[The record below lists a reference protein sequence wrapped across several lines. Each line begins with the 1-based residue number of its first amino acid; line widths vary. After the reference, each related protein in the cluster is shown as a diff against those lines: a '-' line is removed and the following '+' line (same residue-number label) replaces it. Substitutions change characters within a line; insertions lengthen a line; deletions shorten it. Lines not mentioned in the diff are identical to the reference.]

1 MAKGSTS
8 RPPTAVITA
17 TQVPRERALFR
28 TLLTGNPNYFGNLAN
43 SSLQPIVPKQ
53 GDTTFEEIGCI
64 GFHPQAHRLDAV
76 VFVKQPFGYSG
87 DICSNGSQ
95 ECVRF
100 YLSFDNGTTWI
111 DQGASS
117 FTVYDVPQN
126 AELHR
131 LEYATGVPCSPPQK
145 FCLSSN
151 VILARAIL
159 SWDHCPPP
167 NQPNWIPVWGEVHNT
182 HIQVQP
188 RRRLPWWELLN
199 EYKVKLPL
207 EIAQHIDLDQ
217 EAKVKTAPE
226 LSLAQLHALYRGKGV
241 EPHRY
246 AMPTVQKLISQPG
259 FGSEFSG
266 LPASGLFA
274 DLGLKADDVIG
285 PLINPA
291 AGLDGS
297 TFYEELECI
306 GFNPVTSELVGT
318 LRIKR
323 PNGYSGGPCTAGSR
337 EYVTFWADIN
347 GNGTFETCLG
357 TASVQVFDIAK
368 VPNEGLEYEVYL
380 PVNLSAHRRA
390 CRQGPRLIRVRAIL
404 SWNSI
409 PLCPFPNKAPVWGN
423 HEDTTVLLP
432 PGQPTQPGDFKP
444 VLFNIST
451 IAVCDIDQSTG
462 LTYGND
468 RPFGGAVYIVG
479 DIPGADSLPGPD
491 RLKYRLWVRQLPAG
505 GWQPLANDFPVTID
519 QFSGVL
525 TQFPFTQSV
534 DGLGYY
540 TYRDYGIG
548 TGTWRRVIAPYVGLL
563 GRWNTGQPMTGRW
576 EIRVEALDTFT
587 NTTYLADT
595 TVCPD
600 MSTRQNVIVALDEDP
615 PVPSITIT
623 DFSTD
628 GGATWGPAADC
639 GDFAPGV
646 WIRGT
651 YSVTDAH
658 FGSVSLS
665 VEPPGPANGATPVHG
680 APPGPT
686 SAFPR
691 SYPSVS
697 TNGESATWSLNTA
710 GMDPC
715 GYVVRIDVSDRTIVS
730 ADGGWTNANS
740 VGFCLKA
747 PA

>member
-1 MAKGSTS
+1 MATTGHSAGRCTLSATS
-8 RPPTAVITA
+8 R
-17 TQVPRERALFR
+17 
-28 TLLTGNPNYFGNLAN
+28 GPN
-43 SSLQPIVPKQ
+43 
-53 GDTTFEEIGCI
+53 
-64 GFHPQAHRLDAV
+64 
-76 VFVKQPFGYSG
+76 
-87 DICSNGSQ
+87 
-95 ECVRF
+95 
-100 YLSFDNGTTWI
+100 
-111 DQGASS
+111 
-117 FTVYDVPQN
+117 
-126 AELHR
+126 
-131 LEYATGVPCSPPQK
+131 
-145 FCLSSN
+145 
-151 VILARAIL
+151 
-159 SWDHCPPP
+159 
-167 NQPNWIPVWGEVHNT
+167 
-182 HIQVQP
+182 
-188 RRRLPWWELLN
+188 
-199 EYKVKLPL
+199 
-207 EIAQHIDLDQ
+207 
-217 EAKVKTAPE
+217 
-226 LSLAQLHALYRGKGV
+226 
-241 EPHRY
+241 
-246 AMPTVQKLISQPG
+246 
-259 FGSEFSG
+259 
-266 LPASGLFA
+266 
-274 DLGLKADDVIG
+274 
-285 PLINPA
+285 
-291 AGLDGS
+291 
-297 TFYEELECI
+297 
-306 GFNPVTSELVGT
+306 
-318 LRIKR
+318 
-323 PNGYSGGPCTAGSR
+323 
-337 EYVTFWADIN
+337 
-347 GNGTFETCLG
+347 
-357 TASVQVFDIAK
+357 
-368 VPNEGLEYEVYL
+368 
-380 PVNLSAHRRA
+380 
-390 CRQGPRLIRVRAIL
+390 
-404 SWNSI
+404 
-409 PLCPFPNKAPVWGN
+409 
-423 HEDTTVLLP
+423 
-432 PGQPTQPGDFKP
+432 
-444 VLFNIST
+444 
-451 IAVCDIDQSTG
+451 
-462 LTYGND
+462 
-468 RPFGGAVYIVG
+468 
-479 DIPGADSLPGPD
+479 SLPGPD
-491 RLKYRLWVRQLPAG
+491 RLKYKLWVRQLPAG

-519 QFSGVL
+519 QFTGVL

-534 DGLGYY
+534 DGMGYY

-548 TGTWRRVIAPYVGLL
+548 TGTWRRVVAPYVGLL

-576 EIRVEALDTFT
+576 EIRVEALDTLT